1 MAKIVKDGFIIYKSF
16 YAAIEGLTDAEIG
29 RLFRLI
35 FKYQTDGTCPAKTNP
50 LYAYFMFFKAK
61 FDADSIKYDE
71 VCEKREA
78 AARARWNDTKNK

>member
-1 MAKIVKDGFIIYKSF
+1 MAKIAKDGFIIYKSF

-29 RLFRLI
+29 MLFRLI